1 MLGGNVM
8 WKRLVLKFVSIALA
22 FATIDLIVN
31 ISGSLIGNQ
40 VVLVS
45 ADASSKQVVTT
56 DYVKQDLQALLNGIQ
71 NSSDAVKS
79 NGKVAE
85 EYTFLS
91 QNLTTDY
98 DSPTE
103 GTWSNTGASGDH
115 TSIADLLHDMGLASI
130 YDDTDDTDD
139 TTYYGLVNPDD
150 DKLQADN
157 LAKATAE
164 ANQDRI
170 GAKWIY
176 DQFYARLMPANKLIV
191 QTNWNLVQKDKN
203 PNDIEDDLSSF
214 YDTMADGIVT
224 WGKNVTIKTPAIHN
238 TVYTISDAQ
247 KSPRQYTAIFIPKN
261 KIKEIIGRAYKMFKE
276 ARKEIIKS
284 NRCIYEF
291 EALFA
296 TYNSSNSH
304 DLQADKIDGISG
316 AWNFENNF
324 VKTTGGK
331 TTYKQGL
338 KLFKKAYSYRGV
350 HDIVINGY
358 YFNHRRSTL
367 KLSKWDGYVTPEYIK
382 LKRHLFY
389 YYPAS

>member
-1 MLGGNVM
+1 M
-8 WKRLVLKFVSIALA
+8 WKRLIFKFVSITLA
-22 FATIDLIVN
+22 FAAIDLAVS
-31 ISGSLIGNQ
+31 ISGNLVGNQ
-40 VVLVS
+40 LVLVS
-45 ADASSKQVVTT
+45 ADAGSKQVVTT
-56 DYVKQDLQALLNGIQ
+56 NYVKQDLQAIFNAIQ

-91 QNLTTDY
+91 RNLNTDY
-98 DSPTE
+98 NSPNE
-103 GTWSNTGASGDH
+103 GTWSNTGASGDR
-115 TSIADLLHDMGLASI
+115 TSMADLLHDMGRGPI
-130 YDDTDDTDD
+130 YDDTDDTTYNGLSDPADD
-139 TTYYGLVNPDD
+139 TDY

-164 ANQDRI
+164 ANQDRT
-170 GAKWIY
+170 GARWIY
-176 DQFYARLMPANKLIV
+176 NQFYSRLMPANKSIV
-191 QTNWNLVQKDKN
+191 QTNWNAVQNDQN
-203 PNDIEDDLSSF
+203 PNDIEEDLSSF

-224 WGKNVTIKTPAIHN
+224 WGKNVTIKSPAIRN
-238 TVYTISDAQ
+238 TVYTISDTQ
-247 KSPRQYTAIFIPKN
+247 KSSKQYTAIFIPKN
-261 KIKEIIGRAYKMFKE
+261 KIKEIIGRAYKIFRE
-276 ARKEIIKS
+276 ARKEIIKNNHS
-284 NRCIYEF
+284 IYEF

-296 TYNSSNSH
+296 TYNSSNGH
-304 DLQADKIDGISG
+304 NLQADKIDGILG

-324 VKTTGGK
+324 VKSTGGR

-350 HDIVINGY
+350 QDIVINGY
-358 YFNHRRSTL
+358 YFDHRRATL